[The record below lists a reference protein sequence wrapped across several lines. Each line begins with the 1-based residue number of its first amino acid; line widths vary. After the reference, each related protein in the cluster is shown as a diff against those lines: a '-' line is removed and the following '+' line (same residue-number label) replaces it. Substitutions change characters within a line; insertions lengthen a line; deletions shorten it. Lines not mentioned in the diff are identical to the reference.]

1 MTVALNWGRCA
12 TRPILMIPGPTEMP
26 FPVIQ
31 ALNQPP
37 AIQYDASFDEAVLE
51 PTTSALRDIFQTRH
65 EVILLPGSGRTA
77 LEAGALSVI
86 EPGERVLVVGAGQ
99 FGLLMREI
107 MGRVGADVTELPVEL
122 GRPLDLGRL
131 EAEARRLSPKAIT
144 LVHNETSTGTTYPA
158 AEVGRIARSV
168 GALFLLD
175 TVSSLAGIDVRT
187 EAWGVDL

>member
-1 MTVALNWGRCA
+1 MSVALEWGRCA
-12 TRPILMIPGPTEMP
+12 TRPILMIPGPTELP

-51 PTTSALRDIFQTRH
+51 PTTSALREVFQTRH

-86 EPGERVLVVGAGQ
+86 EPGDRVLVVGAGQ

-107 MGRVGADVTELPVEL
+107 MARVGADITELTVAP
-122 GRPLDLGRL
+122 GQPLDLADL
-131 EAEARRLSPKAIT
+131 AAEARRIRPKAVT
-144 LVHNETSTGTTYPA
+144 LV
-158 AEVGRIARSV
+158 
-168 GALFLLD
+168 
-175 TVSSLAGIDVRT
+175 
-187 EAWGVDL
+187 

>member
-51 PTTSALRDIFQTRH
+51 PTTSALREVFQTRH

-86 EPGERVLVVGAGQ
+86 EPGDRVLVVAAGQ
-99 FGLLMREI
+99 RARITRRITSVATRILHLVLTIFGM
-107 MGRVGADVTELPVEL
+107 VT
-122 GRPLDLGRL
+122 L
-131 EAEARRLSPKAIT
+131 ESQRRIP
-144 LVHNETSTGTTYPA
+144 EC
-158 AEVGRIARSV
+158 
-168 GALFLLD
+168 
-175 TVSSLAGIDVRT
+175 
-187 EAWGVDL
+187 